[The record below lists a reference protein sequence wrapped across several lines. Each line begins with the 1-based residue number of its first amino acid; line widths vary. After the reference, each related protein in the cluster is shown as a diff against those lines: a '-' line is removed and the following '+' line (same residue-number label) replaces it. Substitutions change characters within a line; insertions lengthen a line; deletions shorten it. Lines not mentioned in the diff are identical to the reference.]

1 MPLIRP
7 RVRTPDKAQQQGRI
21 LVSDQEKDS
30 GLKAILDWIPIE
42 IVGPYKA
49 IANMIPPDGTGSLWL
64 TLIGL
69 TVTFCWIAFS
79 TKGGDQKVAWRQA
92 IVSTCAFVFW
102 AAGLQPD
109 VMKLVF
115 SGWQDWMSA
124 VALAG
129 GSLILGLLDRILA
142 FIGVPQN

>member
-1 MPLIRP
+1 MLLIRP
-7 RVRTPDKAQQQGRI
+7 RVRTPDKVQKQGRI
-21 LVSDQEKDS
+21 PVSEDDADS
-30 GLKAILDWIPIE
+30 GLKAILEWIPIE

-49 IANMIPPDGTGSLWL
+49 IANMIPSGGDGRLWL

-69 TVTFCWIAFS
+69 PVTFCWIALS
-79 TKGGDQKVAWRQA
+79 TKGDRRVAWRQA
-92 IVSTCAFVFW
+92 IVSTWAFAFW

-109 VMKLVF
+109 VMKLIF
-115 SGWQDWMSA
+115 PGWQDWMSS

-129 GSLILGLLDRILA
+129 GSLILGLIDRILA